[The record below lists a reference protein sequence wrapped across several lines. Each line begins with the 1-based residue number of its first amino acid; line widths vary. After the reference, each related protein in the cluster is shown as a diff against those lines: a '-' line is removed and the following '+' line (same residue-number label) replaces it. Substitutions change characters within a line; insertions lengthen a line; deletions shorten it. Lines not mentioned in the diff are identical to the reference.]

1 MKTLVSLLTVCA
13 VGLPLLGAGCGSD
26 EKAEKKKREKAEE
39 AEEESKPRFSSAELS
54 EAKNSIGAI
63 ARGAVGAFERETM
76 AADGT
81 SFEHALCKSAT
92 AVPAKLPEK
101 KEKVTTADT
110 DWGGDAT
117 TGWKCLKF
125 IITNPVRFQY
135 SYIVGGPYKG
145 DGRAKDP
152 GADGF
157 QICAE
162 ADIEPGGKTT
172 LVCQTGKVDKAT
184 NVVKLATE
192 QEVLLE

>member
-1 MKTLVSLLTVCA
+1 MKSLLSMLAACA
-13 VGLPLLGAGCGSD
+13 LGLPLLATGCGGD

-39 AEEESKPRFSSAELS
+39 AEEEAKPRFSSAELS
-54 EAKNSIGAI
+54 EAKNSLGAI
-63 ARGAVGAFERETM
+63 ARGAIGAFERETM
-76 AADGT
+76 SADGT
-81 SFEHALCKSAT
+81 TFEHALCKSAT
-92 AVPAKLPEK
+92 VVPAKLPEK
-101 KEKVTTADT
+101 KEKVTTADE
-110 DWGGDAT
+110 DWGGDTT

-135 SYIVGGPYKG
+135 SYIAGGPYKG
-145 DGRAKDP
+145 KDRAKDP

-172 LVCQTGKVDKAT
+172 LVCQTGKIDKAS
-184 NVVKLATE
+184 NAVKLATE

>member
-1 MKTLVSLLTVCA
+1 MKRLLSMLTACA
-13 VGLPLLGAGCGSD
+13 VGWPLLSTGCGGD

-39 AEEESKPRFSSAELS
+39 AEEEAKPRFSSAELS
-54 EAKNSIGAI
+54 EAKNSVGAI
-63 ARGAVGAFERETM
+63 ARSAVGAFERETM
-76 AADGT
+76 AADGA

-101 KEKVTTADT
+101 KEKVTIAED

-117 TGWKCLKF
+117 SGWKCLKF
-125 IITNPVRFQY
+125 VITNPVRFQY
-135 SYIVGGPYKG
+135 SYIAGGPYKG
-145 DGRAKDP
+145 KDRATDP
-152 GADGF
+152 GPDGF

-172 LVCQTGKVDKAT
+172 LVCQTGKVDKTA